1 MQPRAPRIF
10 TRQEIQRVIQRD
22 DVLTAVEA
30 GFVLYSLGEV
40 NVPPTSQL
48 SFNQPPGEVH
58 VKTGYIDGESLY
70 VINVASG
77 FFENPA
83 VHGLPSSDGLML
95 VYRRETGE
103 LLAILLDHGLL
114 TDIRTAAAGAIAAKY
129 LAPRDIS
136 AIGIVGTGI
145 QARLQLEW
153 LADITDCREVVV
165 WGRSAERLDDYIADM
180 GDHYAITPT
189 QDMNYLADRC
199 NLIVTTTASKSPL
212 LFTEQINHGTH
223 ITALG
228 ADTIGKQELDPRI
241 LYSADLVVADSIS
254 QCIEYG
260 EISHASEMVLRVTE
274 LGSVIDN
281 PFLQRQHDDQIT
293 VADLTGVSVQD
304 VKIATLV
311 YRRLLELVGE

>member
-1 MQPRAPRIF
+1 MQPITPRIF
-10 TRQEIQRVIQRD
+10 TRQAIERVILREE
-22 DVLTAVEA
+22 VLTAVEA

-40 NVPPTSQL
+40 SVPPTSQL
-48 SFNQPPGEVH
+48 RFAQPPGDVH
-58 VKTGYIDGESLY
+58 VKTGYIEGEPYY
-70 VINVASG
+70 VVNVASG
-77 FFENPA
+77 FFENPLK
-83 VHGLPSSDGLML
+83 HSLPSSDGLML
-95 VYRRETGE
+95 VYRRDTGE

-129 LAPRDIS
+129 LAPS
-136 AIGIVGTGI
+136 EVHAIGIVGTGI

-153 LADITDCREVVV
+153 LADMVNCQDVVV
-165 WGRSAERLDDYIADM
+165 WGRSADRLDDYIADM
-180 GDHYAITPT
+180 GDRYNITPT
-189 QDMNYLADRC
+189 QEMSYLTDRC
-199 NLIVTTTASKSPL
+199 NLIVTTTASKTPL
-212 LFTEQINHGTH
+212 LFTEQINPGTH

-241 LYSADLVVADSIS
+241 LYAADIIVADSIS

-260 EISHASEMVLRVTE
+260 EISHAGEMVLRVTE
-274 LGSVIDN
+274 LGSMIDN

-293 VADLTGVSVQD
+293 IADLTGVSVQD

>member
-1 MQPRAPRIF
+1 MQPITPRIF
-10 TRQEIQRVIQRD
+10 TRDEIESVIQREE
-22 DVLTAVEA
+22 VLTAVEA

-48 SFNQPPGEVH
+48 QFSAPPGDVH
-58 VKTGYIDGESLY
+58 IKVGHIDGEPFY
-70 VINVASG
+70 VVNVASG
-77 FFENPA
+77 FVQNA
-83 VHGLPSSDGLML
+83 SIYGLPNSDGLML
-95 VYRRETGE
+95 LYRRETGE
-103 LLAILLDHGLL
+103 LQAILLDHGLL

-129 LAPRDIS
+129 LAPRHITS
-136 AIGIVGTGI
+136 VGIVGTGI

-153 LADITDCREVVV
+153 LASVIDCDDVVV
-165 WGRSAERLDDYIADM
+165 WGRSSERLDSYLAEM
-180 GDHYAITPT
+180 GKRFNITPT
-189 QDMNYLADRC
+189 QEMSYLTDRC
-199 NLIVTTTASKSPL
+199 NLIITTTASTAPL
-212 LFTEQINHGTH
+212 LFTEQINPGTH
-223 ITALG
+223 ITAIG
-228 ADTIGKQELDPRI
+228 ADMIGKQELDPRI

-281 PFLQRQHDDQIT
+281 PFLQRQHDGQIT

-311 YRRLLELVGE
+311 YRRLLERIEG